1 MNVLE
6 KISKIKWKYLV
17 NRIEGPLMAALTDT
31 SYQYSKELMGINP
44 FVTKTIRL
52 AQGDVLLDQQEI
64 KKLSDY
70 FYNLE
75 IENLFSFKE
84 ELIKISN
91 GLKIVAKDIANID
104 VVGINQSELKEKLEL
119 FTEAALKAHLFLV
132 PVPVLEKVLAKR
144 IIELI
149 DENVD
154 EEIKQEW
161 LSVLIYPTEE
171 NSHSL
176 EEKSFYNL
184 IEHYQDKDFKKL
196 LKKHLKQF
204 SWIGARWYWYEKAWK
219 KDDILE
225 RIEYFVKNKNLEQ
238 EKKRIEEIKKE
249 KLSKAKQLE
258 DQLQPSKSA
267 MQFIS
272 LAREFAYLRTWRTD
286 NIYQSGYLVKKL
298 FYEIARRA
306 KMRAEDVVYLS
317 IDEIKDMVL
326 NKKNPI
332 SEDELNLRKESTT
345 KVTFDNQFAVYSG
358 KEWEEKIRQAVNL
371 DEINENVVKGKIAF
385 PGKVRGKVKIVLN
398 SNDIKKVEKGD
409 ILVAIM
415 TFPNFIPAMEKAA
428 AFVTNE
434 GGILCHAAIV
444 SREMK
449 KPCIIAT
456 KNATKILHDGDF
468 VEVDAEKGIVKL
480 L

>member
-1 MNVLE
+1 
-6 KISKIKWKYLV
+6 
-17 NRIEGPLMAALTDT
+17 
-31 SYQYSKELMGINP
+31 
-44 FVTKTIRL
+44 
-52 AQGDVLLDQQEI
+52 
-64 KKLSDY
+64 
-70 FYNLE
+70 
-75 IENLFSFKE
+75 
-84 ELIKISN
+84 
-91 GLKIVAKDIANID
+91 
-104 VVGINQSELKEKLEL
+104 
-119 FTEAALKAHLFLV
+119 
-132 PVPVLEKVLAKR
+132 
-144 IIELI
+144 
-149 DENVD
+149 
-154 EEIKQEW
+154 
-161 LSVLIYPTEE
+161 
-171 NSHSL
+171 
-176 EEKSFYNL
+176 
-184 IEHYQDKDFKKL
+184 
-196 LKKHLKQF
+196 
-204 SWIGARWYWYEKAWK
+204 
-219 KDDILE
+219 
-225 RIEYFVKNKNLEQ
+225 
-238 EKKRIEEIKKE
+238 
-249 KLSKAKQLE
+249 
-258 DQLQPSKSA
+258 

-326 NKKNPI
+326 HKKNPI

>member
-1 MNVLE
+1 
-6 KISKIKWKYLV
+6 
-17 NRIEGPLMAALTDT
+17 
-31 SYQYSKELMGINP
+31 
-44 FVTKTIRL
+44 
-52 AQGDVLLDQQEI
+52 
-64 KKLSDY
+64 
-70 FYNLE
+70 
-75 IENLFSFKE
+75 
-84 ELIKISN
+84 
-91 GLKIVAKDIANID
+91 
-104 VVGINQSELKEKLEL
+104 
-119 FTEAALKAHLFLV
+119 
-132 PVPVLEKVLAKR
+132 
-144 IIELI
+144 
-149 DENVD
+149 
-154 EEIKQEW
+154 
-161 LSVLIYPTEE
+161 TEE